1 MFRNRT
7 LAIVVSSVMANQLI
21 TFIPATAATP
31 DLNSILSAIAAKNG
45 MVAPNTGAAAV
56 TGGTGSA
63 MPSKA
68 DVMSAVH
75 GLPRGISYTNGMPT
89 PTPTLEEAATLVA
102 PQADFNVGPVNGV
115 NPIFGTIT
123 QADESL
129 TGIFDDLSNVDM
141 SQFEPE
147 VDPNLFNDD
156 PNADLTNLGLTSPV
170 ADVMNTITGAQATTQ
185 TTTNLLESTI
195 GLNASGTQLE
205 VQDSAPSVSTTSG
218 GVNTADMSVLA
229 LPSILCAPSD
239 RPVTSA
245 ETVKSPVLLQGYVE
259 DSAEYPNFVNP
270 RKDEEVALPH
280 GHSVRVERGALAW
293 LEVGKD
299 YVKVRAGSHGVSI
312 NAPNGQR
319 INLGVGEEAL
329 WVVAGVDGY
338 KLLDDGLAKRCVAHH
353 ELSDGSTVYL
363 SEFSIVH
370 FLAHEDADGTES
382 KSVRERLLKSAAAI
396 NVACRYHGRYH
407 LVRKIALAK

>member
-1 MFRNRT
+1 MNRNRA

-21 TFIPATAATP
+21 TFIPAAAATP

-45 MVAPNTGAAAV
+45 MVAPNTGAASV
-56 TGGTGSA
+56 TGGSGAA
-63 MPSKA
+63 MPTKA

-75 GLPRGISYTNGMPT
+75 GLPHGISYTNGMPT
-89 PTPTLEEAATLVA
+89 PTPTLEEAATLIA
-102 PQADFNVGPVNGV
+102 PEVDFNVGPVNGV

-156 PNADLTNLGLTSPV
+156 PNADLTNLGITSPV
-170 ADVMNTITGAQATTQ
+170 ADVMNTITGAQATT

-195 GLNASGTQLE
+195 GLNASSTQLE
-205 VQDSAPSVSTTSG
+205 VQNAAPSLSTESG

-229 LPSILCAPSD
+229 LPSMFCAPSD
-239 RPVTSA
+239 RPVALA
-245 ETVKSPVLLQGYVE
+245 ETMKSPVLLQGYVE

-270 RKDEEVALPH
+270 NKDEEVALPH
-280 GHSVRVERGALAW
+280 GHSVKVQRGALAW

-299 YVKVRAGSHGVSI
+299 YVKVRAGSHGVSLS
-312 NAPNGQR
+312 APNGQHV
-319 INLGVGEEAL
+319 NLGVGEEAL

-338 KLLDDGLAKRCVAHH
+338 KLLDDGLAKRRVAHH
-353 ELSDGSTVYL
+353 ELADGSTVYL

-382 KSVRERLLKSAAAI
+382 KNVRERLLKSAAAI
-396 NVACRYHGRYH
+396 NVACRHHGRYH